1 MRCDEAR
8 RVFSELYDEA
18 LSGAPL
24 VTVTQHLASCPACRA
39 EWANFRKAM
48 QAVADLGTAEPS
60 PGFAARVRR
69 RLEAP
74 SRWRRVLRWIFL
86 PLHVK
91 VPIQA
96 AAVLLLAFAGLLL
109 YQRSPELRRAIEPS
123 QIPSPPV
130 AREAPA
136 PAPPPAGGEPA
147 RKEEGPAPQAETP
160 KATQAE
166 PAAPPMAAVPPPTQG
181 ALEAGR
187 ERGASSPPTGTS
199 ELWKTTLP
207 SESPR
212 GEGSSQ
218 DSRAKSAEPGIAPG
232 PLQQYAPAPAPSG
245 GAGAPAQPSAKSLA
259 VPPSAPRPSAA
270 LAPTKEAQ
278 TSAPQA
284 KPADVLY
291 GTGLTELADGKFDR
305 AVDSFRAFL
314 ARYPQDARVPDAR
327 LRLGEAYFGQGRYAE
342 ALQEYEAVAQQ
353 FPSGPQVPTALYL
366 QAQVRLAQGDRS
378 GCQLLREVA
387 DLYPQAPEA
396 ASARQVLAAR
406 CR

>member
-1 MRCDEAR
+1 MRCDKAR
-8 RVFSELYDEA
+8 AVFSELYDEA

-39 EWANFRKAM
+39 EWASFRKAM

-69 RLEAP
+69 QLEAP
-74 SRWRRVLRWIFL
+74 SRWRRVLRWLFL

-96 AAVLLLAFAGLLL
+96 VAVVLLAFAGLLL

-136 PAPPPAGGEPA
+136 PASPPAGGEPA
-147 RKEEGPAPQAETP
+147 RKDEGPAPPAETP
-160 KATQAE
+160 KARPAE
-166 PAAPPMAAVPPPTQG
+166 PAAPPVAAVGPTPAAPQEG
-181 ALEAGR
+181 EKT
-187 ERGASSPPTGTS
+187 RGAPV
-199 ELWKTTLP
+199 L
-207 SESPR
+207 R
-212 GEGSSQ
+212 GETGDAGTAAIPSQ
-218 DSRAKSAEPGIAPG
+218 PLKVEESAREFRAKGGEPGVAPR
-232 PLQQYAPAPAPSG
+232 PLQQYAPAPA
-245 GAGAPAQPSAKSLA
+245 
-259 VPPSAPRPSAA
+259 
-270 LAPTKEAQ
+270 KEAQ
-278 TSAPQA
+278 ISAPQA

-314 ARYPQDARVPDAR
+314 AQYPQDARVPNAR
-327 LRLGEAYFGQGRYAE
+327 LQLGEAYFGQGRYAE
-342 ALQEYEAVAQQ
+342 ALQEYEAVGQQ
-353 FPSGPQVPTALYL
+353 FPSSPLVPTSLYL
-366 QAQVRLAQGDRS
+366 QAQARLAQGDRS
-378 GCQLLREVA
+378 GCQLLRDVA

-396 ASARQVLAAR
+396 ASARQDLAAR

>member
-8 RVFSELYDEA
+8 EVFSELYDEA

-39 EWANFRKAM
+39 EWASFRKAM

-74 SRWRRVLRWIFL
+74 SGWRRVLRWTFL

-96 AAVLLLAFAGLLL
+96 VAVLLLAFAGLLL
-109 YQRSPELRRAIEPS
+109 YQRSPELHRAIEPS
-123 QIPSPPV
+123 QIPPPPV
-130 AREAPA
+130 ASEAPA

-147 RKEEGPAPQAETP
+147 PKEEGPAPQAETP

-166 PAAPPMAAVPPPTQG
+166 PAAPPMAAVGPTAAAPQ
-181 ALEAGR
+181 EA
-187 ERGASSPPTGTS
+187 EKTRGAPV
-199 ELWKTTLP
+199 L
-207 SESPR
+207 R
-212 GEGSSQ
+212 GETGESGTAATPPQ
-218 DSRAKSAEPGIAPG
+218 PLKAEEPAREFRAKSAEPGIAPG

-245 GAGAPAQPSAKSLA
+245 GAGAPAQPSAKPLA

-270 LAPTKEAQ
+270 PAREAQ
-278 TSAPQA
+278 ISTLQS

-291 GTGLTELADGKFDR
+291 RTGVTELADKKYEQAIDNFR
-305 AVDSFRAFL
+305 SFL
-314 ARYPQDARVPDAR
+314 GQYPQDARGPDAR

-342 ALQEYEAVAQQ
+342 AIQEYEAVAQQ
-353 FPSGPQVPTALYL
+353 FPSSPQVPTALYL
-366 QAQVRLAQGDRS
+366 QAQARLAQGDQS
-378 GCQLLREVA
+378 GCQLLRDVA
-387 DLYPQAPEA
+387 DQYPQAPEA
-396 ASARQVLAAR
+396 ASARQALAAH

>member
-8 RVFSELYDEA
+8 AVFSELYDEA

-39 EWANFRKAM
+39 EWASFRKAM

-69 RLEAP
+69 QLEAP
-74 SRWRRVLRWIFL
+74 SRWRRVLRWLFL

-96 AAVLLLAFAGLLL
+96 VAVVLLAFAGLLL

-136 PAPPPAGGEPA
+136 PASPPAGGEPV

-160 KATQAE
+160 KAKQAE
-166 PAAPPMAAVPPPTQG
+166 PAAPPMAAVGPTPAAPQ
-181 ALEAGR
+181 EAEKSR
-187 ERGASSPPTGTS
+187 SVPVLRGETGDSGTA
-199 ELWKTTLP
+199 TTP
-207 SESPR
+207 SQPLKVEESPR
-212 GEGSSQ
+212 EF
-218 DSRAKSAEPGIAPG
+218 RAKSGEPGVAPR
-232 PLQQYAPAPAPSG
+232 PLQQYAPAPAQSG
-245 GAGAPAQPSAKSLA
+245 GAVAPAQPSAKPLA

-270 LAPTKEAQ
+270 PAPAKEAQ
-278 TSAPQA
+278 ISAPQA
-284 KPADVLY
+284 KPADALY
-291 GTGLTELADGKFDR
+291 VTGLTDLADGKYER
-305 AVDSFRAFL
+305 AIENFRAFL
-314 ARYPQDARVPDAR
+314 AQYPQDARVPDAR

-342 ALQEYEAVAQQ
+342 ALREYEAVAQQ
-353 FPSGPQVPTALYL
+353 FPSGPQVPTSLYL
-366 QAQVRLAQGDRS
+366 QAQARLAQGDRS